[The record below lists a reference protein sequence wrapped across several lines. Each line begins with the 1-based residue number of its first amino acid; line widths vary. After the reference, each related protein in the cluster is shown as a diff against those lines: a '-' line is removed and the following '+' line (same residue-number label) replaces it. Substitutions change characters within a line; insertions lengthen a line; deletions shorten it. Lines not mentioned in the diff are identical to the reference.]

1 MNTTTTATAKTYKGK
16 TVLNVTRYANGTA
29 HLELWGAHPD
39 LGSIRT
45 YENGARTT
53 IVRVRIEG

>member
-1 MNTTTTATAKTYKGK
+1 METNTKRYQGK
-16 TVLNVTRYANGTA
+16 TVLNTTRYADGTA
-29 HLELWGAHPD
+29 HLELWGAHPE

-53 IVRVRIEG
+53 IVRTQMEG

>member
-1 MNTTTTATAKTYKGK
+1 MAKTYKGK
-16 TVLNVTRYANGTA
+16 TVLSTTAYANGTA
-29 HLELWGAHPD
+29 HLELWGAHPE

-53 IVRVRIEG
+53 IAFVRIEG